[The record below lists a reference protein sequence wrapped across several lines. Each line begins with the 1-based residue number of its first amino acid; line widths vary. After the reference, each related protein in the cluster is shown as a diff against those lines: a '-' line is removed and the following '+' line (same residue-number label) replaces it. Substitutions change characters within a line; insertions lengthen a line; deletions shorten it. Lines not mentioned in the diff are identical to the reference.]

1 MKKQTRLFVLCCL
14 LAACG
19 KREKPIEPY
28 INAVAGAE
36 KFYTSGKMVTTAK
49 GTNGTNPT
57 MQIEGVM
64 PNGATIKLYIKNYT
78 GALDTLAMDGSD
90 VSGSYLPPTPSI
102 EAPGVWGALIV
113 NEATPA
119 FKGTFEFKC
128 VDSTIVRG
136 DFKVA
141 P

>member
-1 MKKQTRLFVLCCL
+1 MNRLSPVFVLCCL

-36 KFYTSGKMVTTAK
+36 KFYTSGKMVTTTK
-49 GTNGTNPT
+49 GTAGATPS
-57 MQIEGVM
+57 MLIEGVM
-64 PNGATIKLYIKNYT
+64 PNGATIKIWIKNYT
-78 GALDTLAMDGSD
+78 GALDTLSMDSTD
-90 VSGSYLPPTPSI
+90 ATGSYLPPTPSI
-102 EAPGVWGALIV
+102 EAPGVSGVLIV
-113 NEATPA
+113 TEATPA
-119 FKGTFEFKC
+119 FKGIFEFKC
-128 VDSTIVRG
+128 IDSTRVKG